1 MAVLSDA
8 SDERIIEVVRKFGGP
23 ARARDVL
30 AALDGIS
37 PEQAA
42 ASSRLGQVSGRL
54 RALRARGALDR
65 DYSQRG
71 CTYEVK

>member
-8 SDERIIEVVRKFGGP
+8 SDEQIVDVLRRFEGP

-54 RALRARGALDR
+54 RALGERGALDR
-65 DYSQRG
+65 DYARRG
-71 CTYEVK
+71 CTYEVN